1 MRLRLRELSPEAR
14 AEASLRL
21 CQLAADLPEF
31 AGAKCVALFAPLR
44 LEPDIHP
51 LIEKAWADG
60 KRVAL
65 PRAKMKE
72 GKPVLE
78 WFVVTDWSELT
89 ESGPLSGLREPATER
104 CGRAGAGELD
114 CAFISGLAFDEEGFR
129 LGRGGGYYGCFLS
142 EAPQRMARIGLMFCC
157 QAVAKVPREAHDD
170 AQLRKV
176 LTEEGLRTFG

>member
-1 MRLRLRELSPEAR
+1 MKRDSSPPARQAKQALRREMRLRLRELSPEAR

-21 CQLAADLPEF
+21 CQLAAHLPEF
-31 AGAKCVALFAPLR
+31 AGAKCVALFAPLPS
-44 LEPDIHP
+44 EPDIHP

-89 ESGPLSGLREPATER
+89 ESGPLSGLREPTTER
-104 CGRAGAGELD
+104 CGRGQGNSIA
-114 CAFISGLAFDEEGFR
+114 R
-129 LGRGGGYYGCFLS
+129 LSRDWPS
-142 EAPQRMARIGLMFCC
+142 T
-157 QAVAKVPREAHDD
+157 
-170 AQLRKV
+170 RKAIAWDTAAAITIV
-176 LTEEGLRTFG
+176 F